1 MRSYRE
7 LFLESEYDSQ
17 DNDAPSYDDIL
28 YLRNTRDPDVE
39 MKEED
44 EVSEEEYNSYSQED
58 KDYIHEVRK
67 LAETMD
73 KAGIE
78 RIKAKDIPD
87 LTQAKAATI
96 TEDDKDLY
104 LVHFYEKKFKW
115 GAKPDREK
123 NFMASRNQERI
134 DEWMPGTFQIFNC
147 DVEVLPTLGQAKEF
161 VGNRMAE
168 LKQKTGLTPEDFKQY
183 KGEDLPQD
191 IRKVDP
197 NAIALKYEALEG
209 ERGVADSYDA
219 RGEQSFY
226 MHDGEVK
233 TPAEWAKKLG
243 MQTQL
248 FRKYLRNGQL
258 SDYKR
263 VNQDG
268 SEYEIDHE
276 WKTITKDERYAY
288 WILKIKKS
296 FIKTPAYGQ
305 LVEKIED
312 ADIGITNDAAMR
324 LMQAMADLDV
334 SWTERGDRTR
344 EKQEK
349 KRAEREKYRQTR
361 GAVQDVKDE
370 IKDLKNKQDD
380 PYRNDQDDMFDFD
393 DLSDDDIEDAADSEG
408 KRKSRDDMDD
418 DEYADSV
425 YGDDYQDR
433 QHRSSE
439 YYDNSDDDD
448 GYGNRGYV
456 PSWER

>member
-1 MRSYRE
+1 
-7 LFLESEYDSQ
+7 
-17 DNDAPSYDDIL
+17 
-28 YLRNTRDPDVE
+28 
-39 MKEED
+39 
-44 EVSEEEYNSYSQED
+44 
-58 KDYIHEVRK
+58 
-67 LAETMD
+67 
-73 KAGIE
+73 
-78 RIKAKDIPD
+78 
-87 LTQAKAATI
+87 
-96 TEDDKDLY
+96 
-104 LVHFYEKKFKW
+104 
-115 GAKPDREK
+115 
-123 NFMASRNQERI
+123 
-134 DEWMPGTFQIFNC
+134 
-147 DVEVLPTLGQAKEF
+147 
-161 VGNRMAE
+161 
-168 LKQKTGLTPEDFKQY
+168 
-183 KGEDLPQD
+183 
-191 IRKVDP
+191 
-197 NAIALKYEALEG
+197 
-209 ERGVADSYDA
+209 
-219 RGEQSFY
+219 

-233 TPAEWAKKLG
+233 TPAEWAKQLG

-268 SEYEIDHE
+268 SEYEVDHE

-312 ADIGITNDAAMR
+312 ADIGITNDAAMQ

-361 GAVQDVKDE
+361 DAVKDVEDE
-370 IKDLKNKQDD
+370 IKDLKDKQED
-380 PYRNDQDDMFDFD
+380 PYKNDQDEMFDFD